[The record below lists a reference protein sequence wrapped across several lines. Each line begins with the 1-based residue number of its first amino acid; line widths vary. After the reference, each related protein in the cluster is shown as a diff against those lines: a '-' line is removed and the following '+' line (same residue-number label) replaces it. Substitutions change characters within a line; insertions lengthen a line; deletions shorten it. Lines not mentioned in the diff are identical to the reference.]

1 MPMDFLFHFIVP
13 ALNPRSYLLG
23 KDGGWGVLRNSSYHL
38 VFFFFF
44 FSIPE
49 FLSYG
54 FALFNRVSLGF
65 PFLLLFFL
73 FSFRRKRREGKTFE
87 ERILISLINLHTRI
101 YEFLLCRVES
111 MAERFIFL
119 FRCKNCFFFFLH
131 INLAFHKAQVSP
143 PKFLSIDQQSDRR
156 YFFPFHPF
164 LFFRPKIHEFSTN
177 QRIVK
182 AVGAALLS

>member
-1 MPMDFLFHFIVP
+1 MDFLFHFIVP

-73 FSFRRKRREGKTFE
+73 FSFRRKRREGKTSE

-111 MAERFIFL
+111 RNGMAERFIFL
-119 FRCKNCFFFFLH
+119 FRCKNCFFFSPH
-131 INLAFHKAQVSP
+131 QPRVS
-143 PKFLSIDQQSDRR
+143 
-156 YFFPFHPF
+156 
-164 LFFRPKIHEFSTN
+164 
-177 QRIVK
+177 
-182 AVGAALLS
+182 

>member
-1 MPMDFLFHFIVP
+1 MEW
-13 ALNPRSYLLG
+13 RKG
-23 KDGGWGVLRNSSYHL
+23 
-38 VFFFFF
+38 
-44 FSIPE
+44 
-49 FLSYG
+49 
-54 FALFNRVSLGF
+54 
-65 PFLLLFFL
+65 LFFY
-73 FSFRRKRREGKTFE
+73 FAVK
-87 ERILISLINLHTRI
+87 I
-101 YEFLLCRVES
+101 V
-111 MAERFIFL
+111 
-119 FRCKNCFFFFLH
+119 FFFLH